1 MADVPQLVKDA
12 LLASSEPMPPGSE
25 EVRGYDFSNGV
36 DYHALLES
44 YRTTGFQASNFG
56 KAVVEINNMV
66 SGTAVRYGILKVS
79 LDQGSA
85 SGRIWPPLS
94 AIGNISLDP

>member
-1 MADVPQLVKDA
+1 MADVPQSVKDA

-36 DYHALLES
+36 NYHALLES

-66 SGTAVRYGILKVS
+66 SGTAVR
-79 LDQGSA
+79 
-85 SGRIWPPLS
+85 
-94 AIGNISLDP
+94 